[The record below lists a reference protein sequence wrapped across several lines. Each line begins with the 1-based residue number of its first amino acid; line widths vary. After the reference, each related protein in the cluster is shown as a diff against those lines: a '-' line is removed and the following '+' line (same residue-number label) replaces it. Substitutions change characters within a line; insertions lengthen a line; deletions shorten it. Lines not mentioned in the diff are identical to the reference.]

1 MSNVNK
7 TNVPNLQL
15 EPGAILSRLTNAY
28 DGLSPELRKAA
39 GYVIDNPN
47 DVGVSSIREIS
58 DAASVTPN
66 TFVRLAKSMG
76 FDGYEELRSPFR
88 EQLRSGS
95 VNFTDRARWL
105 QSLSHEGHL
114 GPLYADMVKA
124 AIDNIEQTFSNIDV
138 ESLTEA
144 ADAIWH
150 SRQVFTLGV
159 GVHNANARNFTYLS
173 TGMVQFQTIP
183 AQGVRPSMSWPGPT
197 SRTLIAITCA
207 PSERR
212 LSQL

>member
-1 MSNVNK
+1 MSNVNE

-138 ESLTEA
+138 ESLTKQPMR
-144 ADAIWH
+144 
-150 SRQVFTLGV
+150 SGTR
-159 GVHNANARNFTYLS
+159 
-173 TGMVQFQTIP
+173 
-183 AQGVRPSMSWPGPT
+183 VRSLP
-197 SRTLIAITCA
+197 
-207 PSERR
+207 
-212 LSQL
+212 